1 MRFPPLRTYPAPSVP
16 PVSILYE
23 RKLPQGPVVRIRQV
37 PSATS
42 GTVCA
47 VIEVD
52 RRAGTSREESENIP
66 PALMAVEGK
75 TTADVLASLLR
86 FATDDAAVARLLA
99 ERGIR

>member
-1 MRFPPLRTYPAPSVP
+1 MPPPPSAH

-23 RKLPQGPVVRIRQV
+23 RMLPQGSVVRIRQV
-37 PSATS
+37 PSASS

-52 RRAGTSREESENIP
+52 RRVGASREETENIP
-66 PALMAVEGK
+66 PALMAVEGR
-75 TTADVLASLLR
+75 TEADLLESLLR
-86 FATDDAAVARLLA
+86 FASDDASVARLLA